1 MSYIQ
6 SFKSWLKETLKRE
19 SVKQLGFI
27 YSSRMIT
34 SVLRFVASIIVA
46 RTLGPANLGVL
57 TIATVVMGIAGRVV
71 ELGLTTTMV
80 RKVAFY
86 VSQDDD
92 ESAVGV
98 FKRVYIFRVLISA
111 LLLGAFFFA
120 SREVAVNFFHNEKL
134 TVPLQLA
141 ALGAFIYNI
150 WYHSEGLLRAL
161 EKFKEIAIINVVSQ
175 VIRTGLIALFAY
187 LSLLNV
193 EKTLMFNISQIVIG
207 FAIASLIIPRKFF
220 LKKTERRYP
229 LKNVLTYSGWMYLF
243 SLLFMLFDRLDV
255 LMLGYF
261 RQAVEVGVYSV
272 AFTLIKPFEL
282 IPETFNTV
290 FLPKVSKFT
299 SKSQIYGYFKDT
311 LKVTG
316 LIAVVGV
323 ALIFLAGPLITTF
336 YGDRYIDSIKLFQI
350 LVGAFVLLTMI
361 NPLNL
366 VGHSLNKPQLFAL
379 MAGINLAL
387 NFLGNLIF
395 IPRYGALGAAVV
407 TLISRVLGGVAG
419 LVILK
424 YFIDRWEGIKRESR

>member
-1 MSYIQ
+1 MNYIQ
-6 SFKSWLKETLKRE
+6 KFTLWLKETLKRE

-34 SVLRFVASIIVA
+34 SVLRFVASIVVA

-57 TIATVVMGIAGRVV
+57 TIATVTMGIAGRVV
-71 ELGLTTTMV
+71 EFGLTTTMV
-80 RKVAFY
+80 RKIAFY
-86 VSQDDD
+86 MSREEDGR
-92 ESAVGV
+92 AVGV
-98 FKRVYIFRVLISA
+98 FQVVYLFRVLSSL
-111 LLLGAFFFA
+111 LLLGIFYFSA
-120 SREVAVNFFHNEKL
+120 SRVATGVFHNEAL
-134 TVPLQLA
+134 IVPLKLA
-141 ALGAFIYNI
+141 AFGAFIYNI

-161 EKFKEIAIINVVSQ
+161 ERFKEIAIINVVSQ
-175 VIRTGLIALFAY
+175 VARTGLIAIFAY
-187 LSLLNV
+187 LSILDV
-193 EKTLMFNISQIVIG
+193 EKTLLFNISQIVIG
-207 FAIASLIIPRKFF
+207 FVIASLIIPRRFF
-220 LKKTERRYP
+220 LKGTEERYP
-229 LKNVLTYSGWMYLF
+229 LKNVLSYSGWLYLF

-261 RQAVEVGVYSV
+261 RQAMEVGIYSV

-299 SKSQIYGYFKDT
+299 RRSQIYAYFKDT

-336 YGDRYIDSIKLFQI
+336 YGEKYLDSIRLFQI
-350 LVGAFVLLTMI
+350 LVGAFILLTMI

-366 VGHSLNKPQLFAL
+366 VGHSLNKPQLFSL

-387 NFLGNLIF
+387 NFFGNLIF
-395 IPRYGALGAAVV
+395 IPRYGALGAAIV
-407 TLISRVLGGVAG
+407 TLISRVLGSILG
-419 LVILK
+419 LMVLK
-424 YFIDRWEGIKRESR
+424 YFIDRWEGLEGDS